1 MSRMKELV
9 IYRGIRKDTIFDKF
23 EQVMTAWE
31 DARGDILSAEKRENM
46 LELLFDGIHGL
57 IEEGQKRSF
66 YGNLWQDHLTYLM
79 ANDENSFSKFCE
91 KKGTLDGSINEL
103 VLHDLAIIKELFQY
117 DFTQLEQ
124 GLDVSF
130 VSLIDHFV
138 PACAKGI
145 VFNKLLRDRMN
156 ELSQKLAAAN
166 DENEMLKELGNFYA
180 DYGVGNF
187 GLHKSFRVK
196 HEGDKAKILPI
207 TNSESIHLSDLI
219 GYEQQKKQLVDNTE
233 AFVRGEKANNVL
245 LFGESGTGKSS
256 SVKAILNEYYKDG
269 LRMIE
274 IFKHQFGDLTSVIEQ
289 IKDRNYKFI
298 IYMDDLSFEE
308 TELEYKYLKAVI
320 EGGLEKRPDNVLIY
334 ATSNRRHL
342 VKERWDD
349 RKQNSE
355 DVHGNDSKE
364 EKLSLYARFGVTI
377 YYGSPMQKDYLK
389 IVDGLAKRKGIVM
402 EEEQLHQEAIRW
414 ELSHGGFS
422 GRAAE
427 QFVIHLLAKQNM
439 GR

>member
-156 ELSQKLAAAN
+156 ELSQKLAATN

-196 HEGDKAKILPI
+196 HEGDKAPTVNPFIC
-207 TNSESIHLSDLI
+207 LI
-219 GYEQQKKQLVDNTE
+219 
-233 AFVRGEKANNVL
+233 
-245 LFGESGTGKSS
+245 
-256 SVKAILNEYYKDG
+256 
-269 LRMIE
+269 
-274 IFKHQFGDLTSVIEQ
+274 
-289 IKDRNYKFI
+289 
-298 IYMDDLSFEE
+298 
-308 TELEYKYLKAVI
+308 
-320 EGGLEKRPDNVLIY
+320 
-334 ATSNRRHL
+334 
-342 VKERWDD
+342 
-349 RKQNSE
+349 
-355 DVHGNDSKE
+355 
-364 EKLSLYARFGVTI
+364 
-377 YYGSPMQKDYLK
+377 
-389 IVDGLAKRKGIVM
+389 
-402 EEEQLHQEAIRW
+402 
-414 ELSHGGFS
+414 
-422 GRAAE
+422 
-427 QFVIHLLAKQNM
+427 
-439 GR
+439 